1 MKGRPNI
8 ETINVLAKALVLF
21 AGCVPGQVVV
31 GARGPVLIPSH
42 ADGPQVKI
50 NSVAFASL
58 FL

>member
-8 ETINVLAKALVLF
+8 ETINVLAKALVHF

-31 GARGPVLIPSH
+31 VARVPVLVPSR

-50 NSVAFASL
+50 NSVALASL